1 MFRFLFVFIS
11 LIFADSKVEELP
23 IGFTQE
29 ELENKDIIKQWTY
42 RTDPPVAPVRN
53 IAEYEPMQGV
63 LIRYPFGISTSLI
76 REMAEDVII
85 YCLVS
90 SGQQNA
96 AYNSM
101 NSSNV
106 DMNNVEFIIGATD
119 SYWTRDYGPWWVVDG
134 NGEYGIVDFTY
145 NRPRPNDNNAPYKVS
160 EHLDVSYY
168 SADFISTGGNYMTD
182 GFGISAAAH
191 IAYTENDQCNT
202 NNQSSIPLPPCA
214 YVDNIMNE
222 YYGISTYHVVADP
235 NGEYIDHIDC
245 WGKFL
250 SPNRVLIR
258 EVPSSHPQYNMIED
272 VVDYFQSVPTSDG
285 GLWEIFRVYT
295 PSDQPYTN
303 SLILNDKVFVP
314 IMNSSWDDEALEV
327 YEIAMPNHEILGF
340 TGSWQSTDALHCR
353 VKGIPDISYSPFQNG
368 DINMDSSI
376 DILDVVVLVNFVL
389 GSDIPDNMQTILSDL
404 NDDGIINI
412 LDIISLINIIL
423 GVE

>member
-1 MFRFLFVFIS
+1 MFRILFLLFSLVFSAIQ
-11 LIFADSKVEELP
+11 AEELP
-23 IGFTQE
+23 IGFTAE
-29 ELENKDIIKQWTY
+29 EWENRDVIKQWLY
-42 RTDPPVAPVRN
+42 RTDPPPGPVRN
-53 IAEYEPMQGV
+53 VAEYEPMQGV

-250 SPNRVLIR
+250 SPNRILIR

-272 VVDYFQSVPTSDG
+272 VVDYFQSVPTSDD

-295 PSDQPYTN
+295 PNDQPYTN

>member
-1 MFRFLFVFIS
+1 
-11 LIFADSKVEELP
+11 
-23 IGFTQE
+23 
-29 ELENKDIIKQWTY
+29 
-42 RTDPPVAPVRN
+42 
-53 IAEYEPMQGV
+53 
-63 LIRYPFGISTSLI
+63 
-76 REMAEDVII
+76 
-85 YCLVS
+85 
-90 SGQQNA
+90 
-96 AYNSM
+96 
-101 NSSNV
+101 
-106 DMNNVEFIIGATD
+106 
-119 SYWTRDYGPWWVVDG
+119 
-134 NGEYGIVDFTY
+134 
-145 NRPRPNDNNAPYKVS
+145 
-160 EHLDVSYY
+160 
-168 SADFISTGGNYMTD
+168 
-182 GFGISAAAH
+182 
-191 IAYTENDQCNT
+191 
-202 NNQSSIPLPPCA
+202 
-214 YVDNIMNE
+214 MNE

-353 VKGIPDISYSPFQNG
+353 VKGVPDISYSPFQNG